1 MKIMKGQIFIAGA
14 ALFVVLLA
22 LIATSFAPMPAI
34 PMAISIAPQL
44 DNLAQE
50 YRYTTGLSSIDKTDH
65 LDELSVYFRNNVQGF
80 DAVYALITATPG
92 AYDLIIGNFLRNPI
106 TVSITTNSNPSTA
119 SGAIAD
125 KESKSWSFT
134 ASGNVHLTINYT
146 IQNATYTQSLN
157 FTADKN
163 QTISWFDIGITADR
177 NSIRQSGVW
186 NVTE

>member
-1 MKIMKGQIFIAGA
+1 MKGQIFIAGA
-14 ALFVVLLA
+14 ALLVVLLA

-106 TVSITTNSNPSTA
+106 TVIITTNSDSSTA

-125 KESKSWSFT
+125 KESKSWNFGAT
-134 ASGNVHLTINYT
+134 DNVQLTINYT
-146 IQNATYTQSLN
+146 IQNSTYTKSLV
-157 FTADKN
+157 FAADRN
-163 QTISWFDIGITADR
+163 QTIGWFDIGIAVDR
-177 NSIRQSGVW
+177 NNIRQSDTW

>member
-1 MKIMKGQIFIAGA
+1 MKGQIFIAGA

-22 LIATSFAPMPAI
+22 LIATSFAPIPAI

-65 LDELSVYFRNNVQGF
+65 LDELSVYFRNNAQGF
-80 DAVYALITATPG
+80 DAIYALITATPG
-92 AYDLIIGNFLRNPI
+92 AYDLIIGNFLRNPA
-106 TVSITTNSNPSTA
+106 TVSIIATSSNPPTA
-119 SGAIAD
+119 SSAIAD

-134 ASGNVHLTINYT
+134 AAGSVQLTINYT

-163 QTISWFDIGITADR
+163 QTISWFDIGIVADR
-177 NSIRQSGVW
+177 NSIRQSDVW
-186 NVTE
+186 NVT